1 MKNMMRC
8 DCNKIFLKK
17 LFTYSSRPQ
26 KEKKFKIK
34 KKYRRE
40 YYQCNNCKHIFSK
53 LYFDLKDIYN
63 DQYFD
68 NTYSNIK
75 KLQNRF
81 NYVKNLGYAKSDN
94 KNRVK
99 RVNYYFNNK
108 KELSVLDVGS
118 GMGIFLYE
126 MQKRNWKCLG
136 LDLDN
141 RYKIFCK
148 DFLNIK
154 ILNQKLQNL
163 NIKKKFNLI
172 TFNKV
177 LEHLSNPISLLKIS
191 KKFLKEDGVIYLEVP
206 DSKVKKLGKY
216 RDEFSLEHLHVFSI
230 QSVSNMA
237 EKSGFSVN
245 SIQRIIDPSGK
256 YTIFAFLEKN
266 NIYKKKKFNNR
277 KSSNGSN
284 I

>member
-1 MKNMMRC
+1 MNNLMQC
-8 DCNKIFLKK
+8 DCKKNSLKK
-17 LFTYSSRPQ
+17 LFSYSSRPK

-34 KKYRRE
+34 KKYKRE
-40 YYQCNNCKHIFSK
+40 YYECKNCKHIFSK

-68 NTYSNIK
+68 YTYTNLK
-75 KLQNRF
+75 KLQYRF
-81 NYVKNLGYAKSDN
+81 NSVKNLSYAKSDN

-99 RVNYYFNNK
+99 RVNSYFDNK
-108 KELSVLDVGS
+108 NKLSVLDVGS

-126 MQKRNWKCLG
+126 MKKRNWKCLG
-136 LDLDN
+136 VDLDS
-141 RYKIFCK
+141 RYKKFCK

-177 LEHLSNPISLLKIS
+177 LEHLTNPISLLKVS
-191 KKFLKEDGVIYLEVP
+191 KKFLKEDGIVYLEVP
-206 DSKVKKLGKY
+206 DSKVKNLGKF
-216 RDEFSLEHLHVFSI
+216 RDEFCVDHLHIFSI

-245 SIQRIIDPSGK
+245 LIKRIIDPSGK
-256 YTIFAFLEKN
+256 YTIFAFLEK
-266 NIYKKKKFNNR
+266 KK
-277 KSSNGSN
+277 
-284 I
+284 